1 MNPTSTCIGGVVEP
15 VLIGPVGS
23 SAITETYHSAMALA
37 TTSALTNLAVTRAE
51 YLEGGSGYC
60 RRKFGTDY
68 ERAGNEERART
79 PPASVPAKARSRTV
93 SAMKRR

>member
-1 MNPTSTCIGGVVEP
+1 
-15 VLIGPVGS
+15 VLIGSVGF
-23 SAITETYHSAMALA
+23 SAITEAYHSAMALA

-60 RRKFGTDY
+60 RRKFGMEY
-68 ERAGNEERART
+68 ERTGNEERART

>member
-1 MNPTSTCIGGVVEP
+1 
-15 VLIGPVGS
+15 
-23 SAITETYHSAMALA
+23 MALA

-68 ERAGNEERART
+68 DRAGDDERVGT
-79 PPASVPAKARSRTV
+79 PPSSAPAKVRTRTV
-93 SAMKRR
+93 SATKRR

>member
-1 MNPTSTCIGGVVEP
+1 VFCVAHVDWFQCF
-15 VLIGPVGS
+15 
-23 SAITETYHSAMALA
+23 SAITEVYYSAMALA
-37 TTSALTNLAVTRAE
+37 TTSTLTNLAVSRAE

-68 ERAGNEERART
+68 ERLGGEIDERART
-79 PPASVPAKARSRTV
+79 PPPSVPAKTRSRTV